1 MLPSRKKEVRC
12 HEMTI
17 LENDCP
23 SGSAASPAGQTND
36 NEDMNEYMN
45 VNVNV
50 GYI

>member
-1 MLPSRKKEVRC
+1 VKC
-12 HEMTI
+12 HEMTMTI

-23 SGSAASPAGQTND
+23 SGRAASLAGQTND

-50 GYI
+50 SVEYI